1 MPKRKR
7 LAPTRKIVVG
17 FGWYD
22 RAQWLRLT
30 EVVADRAELDD
41 TYEQWQRSANNAMS
55 MLEGQ
60 GHKPQKVIVQ
70 VDALVSWCK
79 ERGLP
84 IDGQSRA
91 EYVTFMLRERDG
103 STEVY

>member
-1 MPKRKR
+1 MPKRER
-7 LAPTRKIVVG
+7 LGPTRKIVVG

-22 RAQWLRLT
+22 RAQWLCLT

-41 TYEQWQRSANNAMS
+41 TYEQWERSANDAMN
-55 MLEGQ
+55 MLERQ
-60 GHKPQKVIVQ
+60 GHKPQKVFVQ

-84 IDGQSRA
+84 IDGQSRS

-103 STEVY
+103 STEV